1 MLTISI
7 SRRVGIDWN
16 DPVQMIQLS
25 QTLRAWG
32 TPDFTGVL
40 KQEIAQLDANVLPLQ
55 QGLTSGNYVTADPIS
70 VMIHSVAEMENI
82 IRVRAG
88 IFYQGILG
96 GCSCADDPTPTS
108 ESNEYC
114 EVQLD
119 IDKQTAT
126 TTVALLNE

>member
-1 MLTISI
+1 
-7 SRRVGIDWN
+7 
-16 DPVQMIQLS
+16 MIQLS
-25 QTLRAWG
+25 QTLLSWG
-32 TPDFTGVL
+32 TPDFTAVL
-40 KQEIAQLDANVLPLQ
+40 KQEIGQLDANVLPLQ

-126 TTVALLNE
+126 TTVALLPD

>member
-1 MLTISI
+1 
-7 SRRVGIDWN
+7 
-16 DPVQMIQLS
+16 MIHLNK
-25 QTLRAWG
+25 TLRAWG
-32 TPDFTGVL
+32 TADFNTVL
-40 KQEIAQLDANVLPLQ
+40 KQEIAQLGADQLPLQ
-55 QGLTSGNYVTADPIS
+55 QGLTSANYVTAEPIS
-70 VMIHSVAEMENI
+70 VMIHKVAEMDNI

-119 IDKQTAT
+119 IDKSSAVAT
-126 TTVALLNE
+126 VVLVD